1 MLVIRRRV
9 GEKLLIGDDVELE
22 ILDATPSQ
30 VKIGIRAPR
39 SVTILRKEIH
49 LTQEQNR
56 ESARE
61 IHLEAIERL
70 HARFNA
76 HDSRIPPGP
85 PIKLL

>member
-1 MLVIRRRV
+1 MLVIRRRI

-56 ESARE
+56 EAARE

-70 HARFNA
+70 HVRFNA
-76 HDSRIPPGP
+76 HDSRIRPGL
-85 PIKLL
+85 PIKPL